1 MPPNGGGTEIQ
12 MKRKFS
18 SLTAL
23 VLCVLF
29 TFSLLSPLAIEAKT
43 IGPRTLYLNQTIK
56 GLTIEPG
63 DLYVFEFTAPE
74 TGYYIVE
81 TFGSVD
87 TYGKVRENAKVIMQD
102 DDNGYGMNCAVGFR
116 ITKDVKVTVE
126 ITVNSSAT
134 QGGPFSIAVSRQLAN
149 IYTFKYPDGLST
161 LLDSQ
166 LPSQYLRNLGYKV
179 SIRKNMLKSTAIV
192 NAQSQNYPWLCSEVL
207 LFSGHGAPGK
217 VIFTDGQNLQDELT
231 SADMKKDPNEYSMQQ
246 TKLVVWSSC
255 YSAEPNKTNNTPS
268 MIVASTTNGADA
280 AVGWRDS
287 ITSPEARAW
296 NDTFFKY
303 MSQAK
308 TVRQAIDAT
317 NETYLGADITKS
329 VWAYGNE
336 STVITARAPNKR
348 TPADPR
354 SIKEAEEKKV
364 KQIEDIAKNYTKK
377 EDLETLTL
385 YIKEINGIQTNDYYS
400 IHKDD
405 GKIIKSPWEINEEE
419 AIQLKNI
426 LDTYPEYLNREPL
439 IPQSLANNPSW
450 TLSKIKSK
458 TIFIA
463 KIDGKVMPVKQIY
476 AEYNNPSYEYPE
488 VQSYYFNL
496 LDGSTVDYSPEKI
509 NEAWTMQEN
518 Q

>member
-63 DLYVFEFTAPE
+63 DLYLFEFTAPE

-102 DDNGYGMNCAVGFR
+102 DDSGYGMNCAVGFR

-179 SIRKNMLKSTAIV
+179 SIRKNMLKSTAIA
-192 NAQSQNYPWLCSEVL
+192 NAQSQNYPWLCSEVF
-207 LFSGHGAPGK
+207 LFAGHGDIGN
-217 VIFTDGQNLQDELT
+217 VFFSNGEQLDRLT
-231 SADMKKDPNEYSMQQ
+231 SAEMKKDPNEYSMQQ
-246 TKLVVWSSC
+246 TKLAVWASC
-255 YSAEPNKTNNTPS
+255 YSSVIPGGGISIAEAAKD
-268 MIVASTTNGADA
+268 NGADA
-280 AVGWRDS
+280 S
-287 ITSPEARAW
+287 IGFCTSIKNNKATEW
-296 NDTFFKY
+296 TNTFFKY
-303 MSQAK
+303 MYSGKKVNEALTATINELQENEVAQA
-308 TVRQAIDAT
+308 A
-317 NETYLGADITKS
+317 YL
-329 VWAYGNE
+329 YGNG
-336 STVITARAPNKR
+336 STMIMAKAPNKR
-348 TPADPR
+348 MPQDPR
-354 SIKEAEEKKV
+354 LKKEEEEKRIL
-364 KQIEDIAKNYTKK
+364 QIEDIAKNYTQKK
-377 EDLETLTL
+377 ENDWVIF
-385 YIKEINGIQTNDYYS
+385 YFKEINGIRTNDFYS
-400 IHKDD
+400 IDKNN
-405 GKIIKSPWEINEEE
+405 GSIYKSPFLITKEE
-419 AIQLKNI
+419 AVQLKKI
-426 LDTYPEYLNREPL
+426 LDEHPEYLERTFDF
-439 IPQSLANNPSW
+439 PQTYQGNSNW
-450 TLSKIKSK
+450 K
-458 TIFIA
+458 
-463 KIDGKVMPVKQIY
+463 PVKTEEKITIVKY
-476 AEYNNPSYEYPE
+476 EGKLFPMKWIDVEYKSSDSEYSNWE
-488 VQSYYFNL
+488 TYYFNL
-496 LDGSTVDYSPEKI
+496 LDGSSVDYDPTK
-509 NEAWTMQEN
+509 TD
-518 Q
+518 